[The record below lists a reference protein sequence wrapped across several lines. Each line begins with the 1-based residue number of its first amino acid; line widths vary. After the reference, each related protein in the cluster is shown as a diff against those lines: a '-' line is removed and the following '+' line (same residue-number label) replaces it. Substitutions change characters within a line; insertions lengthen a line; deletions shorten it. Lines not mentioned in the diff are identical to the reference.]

1 MPLFN
6 GWLHHKS
13 MCASEWV
20 RGRNQDIGMYVFLKN
35 WWAQHFQPLLELVLT
50 SEAWSMLHYLSV
62 IYVTL
67 CVWSMSHYSCVIYVT
82 QFVCDLCYTISFMI
96 QWMWIWK
103 RKERSLAPS
112 PSSSLPILSCFLLPF
127 SLLFFLFFSEEKKK
141 VQFHPHWKRV

>member
-6 GWLHHKS
+6 CWLHQKS
-13 MCASEWV
+13 MCASERV
-20 RGRNQDIGMYVFLKN
+20 RGRNQDIGMCVFPKN
-35 WWAQHFQPLLELVLT
+35 WWAHHFQPLLELVLT

-67 CVWSMSHYSCVIYVT
+67 CVWSMSHSSWVIYVT
-82 QFVCDLCYTISFMI
+82 QFMCDLCYTISLMI

-103 RKERSLAPS
+103 RKERSFAPS
-112 PSSSLPILSCFLLPF
+112 LSSFCPSFLV
-127 SLLFFLFFSEEKKK
+127 LFFPSPYFSSFFFSGGKK